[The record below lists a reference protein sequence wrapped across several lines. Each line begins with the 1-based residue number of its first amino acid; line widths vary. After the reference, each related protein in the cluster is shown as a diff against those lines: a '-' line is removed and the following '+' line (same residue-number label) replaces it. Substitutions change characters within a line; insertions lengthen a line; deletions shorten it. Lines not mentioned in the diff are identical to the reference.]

1 MTTSACGG
9 SSTRRRAE
17 SDRAAS
23 RRRPARA
30 PANTAAGTLFGPEP
44 ITAGERASLW
54 TRLKKGCAKRQ
65 LTGAALAK
73 MVAFI
78 NLIDKMHASAEG
90 GAIARTVEDTISH
103 TGYLRVPKDEN
114 AAEAQDRVDNLM
126 ELVAAADDYEETAEE
141 PSLADFINRQSLL
154 SEADEGDGP
163 SDARVWMMTL
173 HAAKGLEFPTVVIA
187 GLEEGL
193 LPHKRSV
200 DTRKGVEEE
209 RRLFY
214 VGITRAMDRLVI
226 TTAVFRRRGGGK
238 LNPESRFLDEIE
250 LP

>member
-1 MTTSACGG
+1 
-9 SSTRRRAE
+9 
-17 SDRAAS
+17 
-23 RRRPARA
+23 
-30 PANTAAGTLFGPEP
+30 
-44 ITAGERASLW
+44 
-54 TRLKKGCAKRQ
+54 
-65 LTGAALAK
+65 

-78 NLIDKMHASAEG
+78 EVINKMRAKAHSDG
-90 GAIARTVEDTISH
+90 IGRTVEDTISH

-114 AAEAQDRVDNLM
+114 AAEAQDRVENLM
-126 ELVAAADDYEETAEE
+126 ELIAAADDYEEATND

-187 GLEEGL
+187 GVEEGL
-193 LPHKRSV
+193 LPHQRSV

-214 VGITRAMDRLVI
+214 VGITRAMDQLVI
-226 TTAVFRRRGGGK
+226 TTAVFRKAGGGRR
-238 LNPESRFLDEIE
+238 NPESRFLDEID
-250 LP
+250 LA